1 MTDHKTGNEVR
12 LDTSVLIGAYIMYR
26 YTLSYDNRRRLINN
40 WRHSA
45 KFKKTQLSILNKSL
59 YTGLRLEHK
68 IRELL
73 THGSRV
79 TGPLCVTGGSQGFDM
94 IEIRVQ
100 VHLLGRHTKSERLL
114 VDYNLVGFEADV
126 QDDKDETCTVCEDEI
141 RSQESPG
148 HHQPVATDAIS
159 SVE

>member
-1 MTDHKTGNEVR
+1 MYCHKATKDDWLKTG
-12 LDTSVLIGAYIMYR
+12 D
-26 YTLSYDNRRRLINN
+26 
-40 WRHSA
+40 
-45 KFKKTQLSILNKSL
+45 KKTQLWILIRNKSP
-59 YTGLRLEHK
+59 YAGLRLEHQ

-73 THGSRV
+73 TQGSRM
-79 TGPLCVTGGSQGFDM
+79 TGPLCVTRGSQGFDM

-100 VHLLGRHTKSERLL
+100 VHLLGRHTESERLL

-126 QDDKDETCTVCEDEI
+126 QDHKDETCTVCEDEI